1 MIAVV
6 NQSAT
11 EDQLAHFISWIEN
24 RGFRT
29 NVSKGENETI
39 VGIIGDTTKID
50 PFLLESMDIIDR
62 VQRVSEPYKKANRKF
77 HPQNSVIDCGF
88 GVKIGD
94 GSFQV
99 MAGPNALDGRDLDA
113 LATQAKSAGARLLMA
128 GTYNA
133 KTSPYSFSGLRP
145 ESLSELCSVAHVHE
159 MPAVAE
165 IMDPRDVETFVSSG
179 VNVIQVG
186 ARSMQNFPLLK
197 ELGRTDVPILIKRG
211 LEATVDE
218 WLMAAEYVMSE
229 GNEQVI
235 LCERGIRTAETR
247 YRHTLDISSIIAVH
261 GLSHL
266 PVICDPSRAAGL
278 ARFVPGLSLAACAAG
293 ADGLTIEID
302 DQPMEESLAD
312 GGRALTPE
320 QFAQMMERIAK
331 LRAALAEDRS

>member
-6 NQSAT
+6 KQSAT
-11 EDQLAHFISWIEN
+11 EEQLAHFVTWIEN

-39 VGIIGDTTKID
+39 VGIIGDTSKID

-77 HPQNSVIDCGF
+77 HPQNSVISCGF
-88 GVKIGD
+88 GVNIGD

-99 MAGPNALDGRDLDA
+99 MAGPNSLEGKDLPM
-113 LATQAKSAGARLLMA
+113 LAKAAKDAGANLLMG
-128 GTYNA
+128 GTYNP
-133 KTSPYSFSGLRP
+133 KTSPYSFAGLKQ
-145 ESLSELCSVAHVHE
+145 ESLHELAEVAHGFE
-159 MPAVAE
+159 MPAVSE
-165 IMDPRDVETFVSSG
+165 IMDPRDVQAFLDAG
-179 VNVIQVG
+179 IDVIQVG

-197 ELGRTDVPILIKRG
+197 ELGKTKTPVLIKRG
-211 LEATVDE
+211 LEATIDE
-218 WLMAAEYVMSE
+218 WIMAAEYVMSE

-247 YRHTLDISSIIAVH
+247 YRHTLDISSVIAVH

-278 ARFVPGLSLAACAAG
+278 ARFVPSLPYAAAAAG
-293 ADGLTIEID
+293 ADGLEIEID
-302 DQPMEESLAD
+302 AQPMESLSD

-320 QFAQMMERIAK
+320 QFSHMMAK
-331 LRAALAEDRS
+331 LGRIRQALAEDE

>member
-1 MIAVV
+1 M
-6 NQSAT
+6 
-11 EDQLAHFISWIEN
+11 
-24 RGFRT
+24 
-29 NVSKGENETI
+29 
-39 VGIIGDTTKID
+39 
-50 PFLLESMDIIDR
+50 
-62 VQRVSEPYKKANRKF
+62 
-77 HPQNSVIDCGF
+77 
-88 GVKIGD
+88 KIGD

-113 LATQAKSAGARLLMA
+113 LATQAKAAGARLLMA